1 MDGVNCPQKIV
12 LRENRFCVIRLLEFL
27 KIQGKTFFGKNVFI
41 CNTHNMKIHLLI
53 LLLLFF
59 THELSAKKTHLTTP
73 NLLYLEAGGAG
84 GYWSLNFEKIVFQK
98 KRFSL
103 SPRVGISSYRFFD
116 YSQKINPDFLIPF
129 GVQSHFGKKNHK
141 ISFGLG
147 ITYANIV
154 RANRF
159 TFKTDR
165 KSSFSTNLSVGYRYF
180 PVAKKGLYLGIHYS
194 PILEFNKYYRNWYA
208 LSFGYAFANSK
219 IS

>member
-1 MDGVNCPQKIV
+1 VDGVICPQKIV

-59 THELSAKKTHLTTP
+59 TDELSAKKTHLTTP

-103 SPRVGISSYRFFD
+103 SPRVGISSYRF
-116 YSQKINPDFLIPF
+116 LIIL
-129 GVQSHFGKKNHK
+129 KKS
-141 ISFGLG
+141 IL
-147 ITYANIV
+147 
-154 RANRF
+154 
-159 TFKTDR
+159 TF
-165 KSSFSTNLSVGYRYF
+165 
-180 PVAKKGLYLGIHYS
+180 LYL
-194 PILEFNKYYRNWYA
+194 LEFNPILAK
-208 LSFGYAFANSK
+208 K
-219 IS
+219 TIK